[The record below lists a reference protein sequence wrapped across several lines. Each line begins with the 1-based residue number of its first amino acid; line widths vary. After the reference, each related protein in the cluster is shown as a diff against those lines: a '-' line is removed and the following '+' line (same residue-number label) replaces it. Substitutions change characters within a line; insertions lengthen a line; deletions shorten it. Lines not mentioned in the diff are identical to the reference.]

1 MRRQASSTFA
11 PGKGFH
17 LTLVTRG
24 VNPLHL
30 QLPSVLRPPFICLL
44 ILPPSPLSTS
54 PSPQAISST
63 MEDRPTTATVRHMV
77 ESASMDS
84 AERVSGA
91 LVPMWESVKGLQGG
105 VRDLQAEVKGALKEV
120 AGVVQQQ
127 VGGAAW
133 QDHRRRW
140 ERGLW

>member
-1 MRRQASSTFA
+1 
-11 PGKGFH
+11 
-17 LTLVTRG
+17 
-24 VNPLHL
+24 
-30 QLPSVLRPPFICLL
+30 
-44 ILPPSPLSTS
+44 
-54 PSPQAISST
+54 

-105 VRDLQAEVKGALKEV
+105 VRDLQAEVKGALTEV
-120 AGVVQQQ
+120 AGVVHQQ